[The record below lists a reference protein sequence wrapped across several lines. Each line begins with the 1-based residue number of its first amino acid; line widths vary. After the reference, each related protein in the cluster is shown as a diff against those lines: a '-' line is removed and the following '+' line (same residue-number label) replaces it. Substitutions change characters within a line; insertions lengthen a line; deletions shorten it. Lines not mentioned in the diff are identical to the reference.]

1 VPEAWLA
8 TISRARSSVR
18 FVLLC
23 SSRGCGRFLYKTP
36 PERRE
41 LPLDPVD
48 PLLSALGRGIGD
60 PCGLSETGGGVGPI
74 LAIVRRSGTFRQ
86 EPGRS
91 SPPRLAPLQLDRW
104 DRW

>member
-1 VPEAWLA
+1 MPEAWLA

-60 PCGLSETGGGVGPI
+60 PCGLSETGAALVQYWRSYEDLERFARNPDDPH
-74 LAIVRRSGTFRQ
+74 LPAWRRFN
-86 EPGRS
+86 
-91 SPPRLAPLQLDRW
+91 
-104 DRW
+104 